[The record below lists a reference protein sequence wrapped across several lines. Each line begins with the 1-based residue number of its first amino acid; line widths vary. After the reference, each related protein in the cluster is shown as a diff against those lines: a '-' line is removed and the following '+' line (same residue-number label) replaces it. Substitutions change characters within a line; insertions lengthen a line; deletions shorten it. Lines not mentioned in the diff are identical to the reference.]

1 MTFKTI
7 RQVAATGLLPENT
20 LRMMQKEGVLPGFQ
34 RGKWFFVNVEMLEEV
49 LREMSKPKEED
60 A

>member
-7 RQVAATGLLPENT
+7 RQVAATGLLREHT

-34 RGKWFFVNVEMLEEV
+34 RGKWFLVNVEMLEEM